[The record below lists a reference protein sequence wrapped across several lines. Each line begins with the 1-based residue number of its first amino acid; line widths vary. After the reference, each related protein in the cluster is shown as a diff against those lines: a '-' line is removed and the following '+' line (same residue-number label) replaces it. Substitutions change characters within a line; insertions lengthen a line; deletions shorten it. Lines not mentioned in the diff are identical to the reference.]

1 MIEPEPDLQF
11 IFEELTKK
19 VHFQIITID
28 TQKKYYARHIV
39 QIITDNRNNQ
49 LEELRKLTK
58 EKND

>member
-28 TQKKYYARHIV
+28 TQKKNIMQDTLCRLLLITE
-39 QIITDNRNNQ
+39 IIN
-49 LEELRKLTK
+49 L
-58 EKND
+58 KN